1 MLAHEFLTCSAARL
15 PQKVALVCDGRRL
28 TYAELDETTDRLA
41 NALVSGGV
49 RRGDRVVVHLRNRVE
64 AAVGIFATLKAGGT
78 FVVIDASTRPGKLKD
93 ILNHCRAAALIVD
106 SRTPDGELPDLLA
119 EVSSLAFAV
128 LCGPAGPQEDARVRR
143 FDEIQAESPA
153 TPLPK
158 RNVDSDLACLV
169 YTSGST
175 GEPKA
180 VMCEHGGVDFVTTS
194 ITTYLEN
201 QEDDVVA
208 GVLPLSSS
216 YGLYQLLMTV
226 KFGGTLVL
234 ERSFTYPA
242 LILQRIQEER
252 ITGLPG
258 VPTVFA
264 TLLRMDR
271 SAFDLS
277 SLRYITNAADA
288 LAPSLVRA
296 LQDAFPGVRI
306 YSMYG
311 LTETSRALYLPPSQ
325 LTSRPDSVGIPIPGT
340 QAWLEDGAGRRLGPG
355 STGELVVSGR
365 HVMRGYWES
374 PEATTRSF
382 RAGAMPGQR
391 VCRTGDL
398 FRTDDEGYFYFVSR
412 KDDVIKSRGEKVA
425 PKEVEAVLH
434 MLPGVT
440 AVVVGVPDPI
450 AGQAIK
456 AFIVP
461 GEEPLTESDVI
472 AHCRA
477 HLEDYKVP
485 RFVEF
490 RSELPM
496 TSSGKV
502 RTLGLD

>member
-1 MLAHEFLTCSAARL
+1 
-15 PQKVALVCDGRRL
+15 
-28 TYAELDETTDRLA
+28 
-41 NALVSGGV
+41 
-49 RRGDRVVVHLRNRVE
+49 
-64 AAVGIFATLKAGGT
+64 
-78 FVVIDASTRPGKLKD
+78 
-93 ILNHCRAAALIVD
+93 
-106 SRTPDGELPDLLA
+106 
-119 EVSSLAFAV
+119 
-128 LCGPAGPQEDARVRR
+128 
-143 FDEIQAESPA
+143 
-153 TPLPK
+153 
-158 RNVDSDLACLV
+158 
-169 YTSGST
+169 
-175 GEPKA
+175 
-180 VMCEHGGVDFVTTS
+180 
-194 ITTYLEN
+194 
-201 QEDDVVA
+201 
-208 GVLPLSSS
+208 
-216 YGLYQLLMTV
+216 
-226 KFGGTLVL
+226 
-234 ERSFTYPA
+234 
-242 LILQRIQEER
+242 
-252 ITGLPG
+252 
-258 VPTVFA
+258 
-264 TLLRMDR
+264 
-271 SAFDLS
+271 
-277 SLRYITNAADA
+277 
-288 LAPSLVRA
+288 
-296 LQDAFPGVRI
+296 
-306 YSMYG
+306 
-311 LTETSRALYLPPSQ
+311 
-325 LTSRPDSVGIPIPGT
+325 
-340 QAWLEDGAGRRLGPG
+340 
-355 STGELVVSGR
+355 
-365 HVMRGYWES
+365 VMRGYWES